1 MNQSIRVLSIAFVT
15 LLAVGQIPAR
25 AQYATEFV
33 PAKLIKEGKTSTTIA
48 GSGRVVV
55 QVQVNADGSHKVT
68 KIISSTNSG
77 DNAAAIEI
85 ANSSTYRPA
94 RRGTTPITAFYD
106 FTLRFSGRTVVRST
120 SESSSGSSSVSLGG
134 ASLTP
139 AASQV
144 AALIR
149 SGQYAQAKSKAQMGL
164 LSSPG
169 DDSLREMLGVASYD
183 SGDFTSAAAAFDKVT
198 TIGEP
203 FRSAAAQSFAAA
215 AVKGATDNPE
225 QSLAYAKKAEAL
237 APDTNSRFALG
248 VAQLANNDSAAALAS
263 LKAAHD
269 MAMADSKIPLASK
282 VNIDAELLQAD
293 LANNDLQGAQAI
305 AAQIK
310 QLDPSS
316 TAGARA
322 MGASLLKSGQAAAV
336 AKDTATALRDY
347 DQAAAT
353 GDPTIAVTANV
364 LAAFAIAQGAKPDY
378 KRMQSYA
385 DKAIALQPDNPQANF
400 AEGIALTA
408 QWSSSHDDGI
418 KKRATDALAKADQLA
433 KAQGNE
439 ALSLQIET
447 FVKQNLNSSP
457 SAPSGSGP

>member
-1 MNQSIRVLSIAFVT
+1 ME
-15 LLAVGQIPAR
+15 LL
-25 AQYATEFV
+25 
-33 PAKLIKEGKTSTTIA
+33 
-48 GSGRVVV
+48 
-55 QVQVNADGSHKVT
+55 N
-68 KIISSTNSG
+68 
-77 DNAAAIEI
+77 
-85 ANSSTYRPA
+85 
-94 RRGTTPITAFYD
+94 
-106 FTLRFSGRTVVRST
+106 
-120 SESSSGSSSVSLGG
+120 
-134 ASLTP
+134 
-139 AASQV
+139 
-144 AALIR
+144 
-149 SGQYAQAKSKAQMGL
+149 
-164 LSSPG
+164 SPG

-183 SGDFTSAAAAFDKVT
+183 AGDFTAASAAFDKVP
-198 TIGEP
+198 TIGAQ

-225 QSLAYAKKAEAL
+225 QSLAYAQKAVAL

-269 MAMADSKIPLASK
+269 TAMADSKIPLASK
-282 VNIDAELLQAD
+282 VNIDAELLQAY
-293 LANNDLQGAQAI
+293 LANNDVQDAQAI

-347 DQAAAT
+347 DQAAAV
-353 GDPTIAVTANV
+353 GDPTVAVTANV
-364 LAAFAIAQGAKPDY
+364 LAAFAIAQGPKPDY

-408 QWSSSHDDGI
+408 QWSSSHDDGT

-447 FVKQNLNSSP
+447 FVKQNLNPAP
-457 SAPSGSGP
+457 SAPSGGGL

>member
-1 MNQSIRVLSIAFVT
+1 MNQSLRVLSIAVAT
-15 LLAVGQIPAR
+15 LLTVGQIPAL

-33 PAKLIKEGKTSTTIA
+33 PAKLINEGKTSTTIA
-48 GSGRVVV
+48 GSGKVVV

-94 RRGTTPITAFYD
+94 RRGTTKITAFYD
-106 FTLRFSGRTVVRST
+106 FTLRFSGRTVVRS
-120 SESSSGSSSVSLGG
+120 SSGSSGVSLSG

-149 SGQYAQAKSKAQMGL
+149 AGQYAQAKSKAQMGL

-183 SGDFTSAAAAFDKVT
+183 SGDFAAASAAFDKVA
-198 TIGEP
+198 TIGEQ

-215 AVKGATDNPE
+215 AVKGASDNPE
-225 QSLAYAKKAEAL
+225 QSLAYAQKAVAL

-282 VNIDAELLQAD
+282 VNIDAELLQAY
-293 LANNDLQGAQAI
+293 LANNDVQDAQGI

-347 DQAAAT
+347 DQAAAS

-378 KRMQSYA
+378 ERMQSYA

-408 QWSSSHDDGI
+408 QWSSSHDDGT
-418 KKRATDALAKADQLA
+418 KKRAADALAKADQQA

-447 FVKQNLNSSP
+447 FVKQNLNPAP
-457 SAPSGSGP
+457 SAPSGGGL

>member
-1 MNQSIRVLSIAFVT
+1 MNQSLRVLSIAVAT
-15 LLAVGQIPAR
+15 LLTVGQIPAL

-33 PAKLIKEGKTSTTIA
+33 PAKLINEGKTSTTIA
-48 GSGRVVV
+48 GSGKVVV

-94 RRGTTPITAFYD
+94 RRGTTKITAFYD
-106 FTLRFSGRTVVRST
+106 FTLRFSGRTVVRS
-120 SESSSGSSSVSLGG
+120 SSGSSGVSLSG

-149 SGQYAQAKSKAQMGL
+149 AGQYAQAKSKAQMGL

-183 SGDFTSAAAAFDKVT
+183 SGDFAAASAAFDKVA
-198 TIGEP
+198 TIGEQ

-215 AVKGATDNPE
+215 AVKGASDNPE
-225 QSLAYAKKAEAL
+225 QSLAYAQKAVAL

-282 VNIDAELLQAD
+282 VNIDAELLQAY
-293 LANNDLQGAQAI
+293 LANNDVQDAQGI

-347 DQAAAT
+347 DQAAAS

-408 QWSSSHDDGI
+408 QWSSSHDDGT
-418 KKRATDALAKADQLA
+418 KKRAADALAKADQQA

-447 FVKQNLNSSP
+447 FVKQNLNSAP

>member
-1 MNQSIRVLSIAFVT
+1 MNQSLRVLSIAVAT
-15 LLAVGQIPAR
+15 LLTVGQIPAL

-33 PAKLIKEGKTSTTIA
+33 PAKLINEGKTSTTIA
-48 GSGRVVV
+48 GSGKVVV

-94 RRGTTPITAFYD
+94 RRGTTRITAFYD
-106 FTLRFSGRTVVRST
+106 FTLRFSGRTVVRSS
-120 SESSSGSSSVSLGG
+120 SESSGVSLSG

-149 SGQYAQAKSKAQMGL
+149 AGQYAQAKSKAQMGL

-183 SGDFTSAAAAFDKVT
+183 SGDFAAASAAFDKVA
-198 TIGEP
+198 TIGEQ

-215 AVKGATDNPE
+215 AVKGASDNPE
-225 QSLAYAKKAEAL
+225 QSLAYAQKALAL

-248 VAQLANNDSAAALAS
+248 VAQLANNESAAALAS

-282 VNIDAELLQAD
+282 VNIDAELLQAY
-293 LANNDLQGAQAI
+293 LANNDVQDAQGI

-347 DQAAAT
+347 DQAAAS

-408 QWSSSHDDGI
+408 QWSSSHDDGT
-418 KKRATDALAKADQLA
+418 KKRAADALAKADQQA

-447 FVKQNLNSSP
+447 FVKQNLNPAP
-457 SAPSGSGP
+457 SAPSGGGL

>member
-1 MNQSIRVLSIAFVT
+1 MNQSLRVLSIAVAT
-15 LLAVGQIPAR
+15 LLTVGQIPAL

-33 PAKLIKEGKTSTTIA
+33 PAKLINEGKTSTTIA
-48 GSGRVVV
+48 GSGKVVV

-94 RRGTTPITAFYD
+94 RRGTTKITAFYD
-106 FTLRFSGRTVVRST
+106 FTLRFSGRTVVRS
-120 SESSSGSSSVSLGG
+120 SSGSSGVSLSG

-149 SGQYAQAKSKAQMGL
+149 AGQYAQAKSKAQMGL

-183 SGDFTSAAAAFDKVT
+183 SGDFAAASAAFDKVA
-198 TIGEP
+198 TIGEQ

-215 AVKGATDNPE
+215 AVKGASDNPE
-225 QSLAYAKKAEAL
+225 QSLAYAQKALAL

-248 VAQLANNDSAAALAS
+248 VAQLANNESAAALAS

-282 VNIDAELLQAD
+282 VNIDAELLQAY
-293 LANNDLQGAQAI
+293 LANNDVQDAQGI

-347 DQAAAT
+347 DQAAAS

-408 QWSSSHDDGI
+408 QWSSSHDDGT
-418 KKRATDALAKADQLA
+418 KKRAADALAKADQQA

-447 FVKQNLNSSP
+447 FVKQNLNPAP
-457 SAPSGSGP
+457 SAPSGGGL

>member
-1 MNQSIRVLSIAFVT
+1 MKQSFRTIAIAAVA
-15 LLAVGQIPAR
+15 LLALAQVPAR
-25 AQYATEFV
+25 AQYANEFV
-33 PAKLIKEGKTSTTIA
+33 PAKLLKEGTTSTTIA
-48 GSGRVVV
+48 GSGKVVV

-77 DNAAAIEI
+77 DNPAAIEI

-94 RRGTTPITAFYD
+94 HRGSAPITAFYD
-106 FTLRFSGRTVVRST
+106 FTLRFNGRTVVK
-120 SESSSGSSSVSLGG
+120 SSSGGSSMSLSG

-139 AASQV
+139 AAGQV

-149 SGQYAQAKSKAQMGL
+149 AGQYAQAKSKAESAL

-169 DDSLREMLGVASYD
+169 DDSLREMLGVALYD
-183 SGDFTSAAAAFDKVT
+183 SGDFTAAAAAFDKVG
-198 TIGEP
+198 TIGAQ

-215 AVKGATDNPE
+215 AVKGASDNAE
-225 QSLAYAKKAEAL
+225 QALAYANKAMAL
-237 APDTNSRFALG
+237 VPDTNSHFAMG
-248 VAQLANNDSAAALAS
+248 VAQLANNDSAAALTS

-269 MAMADSKIPLASK
+269 AAMSDSKIPLASK
-282 VNIDAELLQAD
+282 VNIDAELLQAY
-293 LANNDLQGAQAI
+293 LANNDEQDAQTI

-310 QLDPSS
+310 QLDPAS
-316 TAGARA
+316 TAGSRA

-336 AKDTATALRDY
+336 AKDTVTALRDY
-347 DQAAAT
+347 DQAAAL
-353 GDPTIAVTANV
+353 GDPSIAVTANV
-364 LAAFAIAQGAKPDY
+364 LAAFAVAQSAKPDY

-385 DKAIALQPDNPQANF
+385 DKAIALQPDNPQANY

-408 QWSSSHDDGI
+408 QWSSSHDDGT
-418 KKRATDALAKADQLA
+418 KKRAADALGNADRLA

-439 ALSLQIET
+439 ALSLQVET
-447 FVKQNLNSSP
+447 FMKQNLNAAP

>member
-1 MNQSIRVLSIAFVT
+1 MNQSLRVLSIAIAT
-15 LLAVGQIPAR
+15 LLAAGQIPAR

-33 PAKLIKEGKTSTTIA
+33 PAKLINEGKTSTTIA
-48 GSGRVVV
+48 GSGKVVV

-68 KIISSTNSG
+68 KIISSTNTG

-106 FTLRFSGRTVVRST
+106 FTLRFSGRTVVRS
-120 SESSSGSSSVSLGG
+120 SSGSPGVSLGG
-134 ASLTP
+134 ASLSP

-149 SGQYAQAKSKAQMGL
+149 AGQYAQAKSKAQLEL

-183 SGDFTSAAAAFDKVT
+183 AGDFTSASAAFDKVP
-198 TIGEP
+198 TIGAQ

-215 AVKGATDNPE
+215 AVKSATDNPE
-225 QSLAYAKKAEAL
+225 QSLAYAQKALAL

-248 VAQLANNDSAAALAS
+248 VAQLANNDNAAAMAS

-282 VNIDAELLQAD
+282 VNIDAELLQAY
-293 LANNDLQGAQAI
+293 LANNDQQDAQGI

-322 MGASLLKSGQAAAV
+322 MGASLLKSGQAASV

-347 DQAAAT
+347 DQAAAL
-353 GDPTIAVTANV
+353 GDPSIAVTANV

-408 QWSSSHDDGI
+408 QWSSSHDDGT
-418 KKRATDALAKADQLA
+418 KKRAADALAKADQQA

-447 FVKQNLNSSP
+447 FVKQNLNSAP
-457 SAPSGSGP
+457 SAPSGGGL

>member
-1 MNQSIRVLSIAFVT
+1 MNQPLRVLSIAVAT
-15 LLAVGQIPAR
+15 LFAVGQIPAL
-25 AQYATEFV
+25 AQYANEFV

-48 GSGRVVV
+48 GSGKVVV

-94 RRGTTPITAFYD
+94 RRGTAPITAFYD
-106 FTLRFSGRTVVRST
+106 FTLRFNGRTVVQ
-120 SESSSGSSSVSLGG
+120 SSSGSSGVSLSG

-149 SGQYAQAKSKAQMGL
+149 AGQYAQAKSKAQMEL

-183 SGDFTSAAAAFDKVT
+183 AGDFTAASAAFDKVP
-198 TIGEP
+198 TIGVQ

-225 QSLAYAKKAEAL
+225 QSLAYAQKAVAL

-282 VNIDAELLQAD
+282 VNIDAELLQAY
-293 LANNDLQGAQAI
+293 LANNDVQDAQGI

-336 AKDTATALRDY
+336 VKDTPTALRDY
-347 DQAAAT
+347 DQAAAV
-353 GDPTIAVTANV
+353 GDPTVAVTANV
-364 LAAFAIAQGAKPDY
+364 LAAFAIAQGPKPDY

-408 QWSSSHDDGI
+408 QWSSSHDDGT
-418 KKRATDALAKADQLA
+418 KKRATDAFAKADQLA

-447 FVKQNLNSSP
+447 FVKQNLNSAP

>member
-1 MNQSIRVLSIAFVT
+1 MNQSVRILSIAVAM
-15 LLAVGQIPAR
+15 LVALAQIPAR
-25 AQYATEFV
+25 AQYSTEFV
-33 PAKLIKEGKTSTTIA
+33 PAKLIKEGTTSTTIA
-48 GSGRVVV
+48 GSGKVVV

-77 DNAAAIEI
+77 DNAAATEI

-106 FTLRFSGRTVVRST
+106 FTLRFNGRVFVRSSSET
-120 SESSSGSSSVSLGG
+120 SGAAVSLAG

-139 AASQV
+139 AANQV

-149 SGQYAQAKSKAQMGL
+149 AGHYEQAKSKAQLEL

-169 DDSLREMLGVASYD
+169 DVSLHEMLGLAAYD
-183 SGDFTSAAAAFDKVT
+183 GGDFTAAAAAFDKVE
-198 TIGEP
+198 TIGAQ
-203 FRSAAAQSFAAA
+203 FRAPAAQSFAAA
-215 AVKGATDNPE
+215 AVKGAADNPQ
-225 QSLAYAKKAEAL
+225 QSLVYAQKAVAL
-237 APDTNSRFALG
+237 VPDTNSHFALG
-248 VAQLANNDSAAALAS
+248 VAQLANNDAASAVAS

-269 MAMADSKIPLASK
+269 AAMADSKIPLASK
-282 VNIDAELLQAD
+282 VNIDAELLQAY
-293 LANNDLQGAQAI
+293 LANSDEQDAQAI
-305 AAQIK
+305 AAAIK

-336 AKDTATALRDY
+336 AKDTATALHDY
-347 DQAAAT
+347 EQAAAT
-353 GDPTIAVTANV
+353 GDPTIEVTAYV
-364 LAAFAIAQGAKPDY
+364 LAAFAVAQSAKPDY

-385 DKAIALQPDNPQANF
+385 DKAIALQPDNAQANF
-400 AEGIALTA
+400 AEGIALA
-408 QWSSSHDDGI
+408 GQWASSHDDGT
-418 KKRATDALAKADQLA
+418 KKKASDALANADRLA
-433 KAQGNE
+433 KAGGNE

-447 FVKQNLNSSP
+447 FMKQNLNSGS

>member
-1 MNQSIRVLSIAFVT
+1 MNQSLRVLSIAVAALF
-15 LLAVGQIPAR
+15 AVGHIPAR
-25 AQYATEFV
+25 AQYANEFV

-48 GSGRVVV
+48 GSGKVVV

-77 DNAAAIEI
+77 DNAAATEI

-94 RRGTTPITAFYD
+94 RRGSTPITAFYD
-106 FTLRFSGRTVVRST
+106 FTLRFSGRTVVQ
-120 SESSSGSSSVSLGG
+120 SSSGSSGVSLSG

-149 SGQYAQAKSKAQMGL
+149 AGQYAQAKSKAQMGL
-164 LSSPG
+164 LNSPG

-183 SGDFTSAAAAFDKVT
+183 AGDFTAASAAFDKVP
-198 TIGEP
+198 TIGVQ

-225 QSLAYAKKAEAL
+225 QSLAYAQKAMAL

-282 VNIDAELLQAD
+282 VNIDAELLQAY
-293 LANNDLQGAQAI
+293 LANNDVQDAQGV

-347 DQAAAT
+347 DQAAAV
-353 GDPTIAVTANV
+353 GDPTVAVTANV
-364 LAAFAIAQGAKPDY
+364 LAAFAIAQGPKPDY

-408 QWSSSHDDGI
+408 QWSSSHDDGT

-447 FVKQNLNSSP
+447 FVKQNLNPAP
-457 SAPSGSGP
+457 SAPSGGGL

>member
-1 MNQSIRVLSIAFVT
+1 MNQSLRVLSIAAAALF
-15 LLAVGQIPAR
+15 AVGQIPAL
-25 AQYATEFV
+25 AQYANEFV

-68 KIISSTNSG
+68 KIISSTNSA

-106 FTLRFSGRTVVRST
+106 FTLRFSGRTVVQ
-120 SESSSGSSSVSLGG
+120 SSSGSSGVSLSG

-149 SGQYAQAKSKAQMGL
+149 AHQYAQAKSKAQMEL

-183 SGDFTSAAAAFDKVT
+183 AGDFAAASAAFDKVA
-198 TIGEP
+198 TIGAP

-225 QSLAYAKKAEAL
+225 QSLAYAQKAVAL

-282 VNIDAELLQAD
+282 VNIDAELLQAY
-293 LANNDLQGAQAI
+293 LANNDVQDAQGI

-347 DQAAAT
+347 DQAAAL

-364 LAAFAIAQGAKPDY
+364 LAAFAISQGAKPDY

-408 QWSSSHDDGI
+408 QWSSSHDDGT
-418 KKRATDALAKADQLA
+418 KKRATDALAKADQQA

-439 ALSLQIET
+439 ALALQIET
-447 FVKQNLNSSP
+447 FVKQNLNPSP

>member
-1 MNQSIRVLSIAFVT
+1 MNQSLRVLLIAFVT

-120 SESSSGSSSVSLGG
+120 SGSSSGSSGVSLGG

-183 SGDFTSAAAAFDKVT
+183 SGDFTSAAAAFDKVA
-198 TIGEP
+198 TIGEQ

-225 QSLAYAKKAEAL
+225 QSLAYAKKAVAL

-263 LKAAHD
+263 LKTAHD

-293 LANNDLQGAQAI
+293 LANNDVQGAQAI

-347 DQAAAT
+347 DQAAAV
-353 GDPTIAVTANV
+353 GDPTVAVTANV

>member
-1 MNQSIRVLSIAFVT
+1 MNRSLRTLSIAVAT
-15 LLAVGQIPAR
+15 LVAVGQIPAR

-33 PAKLIKEGKTSTTIA
+33 PAKLIKEGTTSTTIA
-48 GSGRVVV
+48 GSGKVVV

-77 DNAAAIEI
+77 DNAAATEI

-94 RRGTTPITAFYD
+94 HRGKTPIVAFYD
-106 FTLRFSGRTVVRST
+106 FTLRFNGRTVVRS
-120 SESSSGSSSVSLGG
+120 SSGSSGMSLAG
-134 ASLTP
+134 ASLSP
-139 AASQV
+139 AATQV
-144 AALIR
+144 AALVR
-149 SGQYAQAKSKAQMGL
+149 AGQYAQAKSKAQMDL

-169 DDSLREMLGVASYD
+169 DNSLREILGVAAYD
-183 SGDFTSAAAAFDKVT
+183 SGDFTTAASAFDKVPA
-198 TIGEP
+198 ISAQ
-203 FRSAAAQSFAAA
+203 FRPAAAQSFAAA
-215 AVKGATDNPE
+215 AVKAATDNPE
-225 QSLAYAKKAEAL
+225 LSLAYAQKAVAL
-237 APDTNSRFALG
+237 APDTNSHFALG
-248 VAQLANNDSAAALAS
+248 VAQLASGDNAAALAS

-269 MAMADSKIPLASK
+269 AAMADSKIPLASK
-282 VNIDAELLQAD
+282 VNIDAELLQAY
-293 LANNDLQGAQAI
+293 LANNDEQDAQTI
-305 AAQIK
+305 AAAIK

-336 AKDTATALRDY
+336 AKDTPTALRDY
-347 DQAAAT
+347 DQAAAL

-364 LAAFAIAQGAKPDY
+364 LGAFAIAQSAKPDY

-400 AEGIALTA
+400 AEGIALA
-408 QWSSSHDDGI
+408 GQWASSHDDGT
-418 KKRATDALAKADQLA
+418 KKRAADALAKADELA

-439 ALSLQIET
+439 ALSLQVET

-457 SAPSGSGP
+457 SASSGSGP

>member
-1 MNQSIRVLSIAFVT
+1 MNQSLRVLSVAVAT
-15 LLAVGQIPAR
+15 LFAVGQIPAL
-25 AQYATEFV
+25 AQYANEFV

-48 GSGRVVV
+48 GSGKVVV

-77 DNAAAIEI
+77 DNAAATEI

-106 FTLRFSGRTVVRST
+106 FTLRFNGRTVVQ
-120 SESSSGSSSVSLGG
+120 SSSGSSGVSLSG

-149 SGQYAQAKSKAQMGL
+149 AGQYAQAKSKAQMEL
-164 LSSPG
+164 LNSPG

-183 SGDFTSAAAAFDKVT
+183 AGDFTAASAAFDKVP
-198 TIGEP
+198 TIGAQ

-225 QSLAYAKKAEAL
+225 QSLAYAQKAVAL

-269 MAMADSKIPLASK
+269 TAMADSKIPLASK
-282 VNIDAELLQAD
+282 VNIDAELLQAY
-293 LANNDLQGAQAI
+293 LANNDVQDAQAI

-347 DQAAAT
+347 DQAAAV
-353 GDPTIAVTANV
+353 GDPTVAVTANV
-364 LAAFAIAQGAKPDY
+364 LAAFAIAQGPKPDY

-408 QWSSSHDDGI
+408 QWSSSHDDGT

-447 FVKQNLNSSP
+447 FVKQNLNPAP
-457 SAPSGSGP
+457 SAPSGGGL

>member
-1 MNQSIRVLSIAFVT
+1 MNQSLRVLSIAVAALF
-15 LLAVGQIPAR
+15 AVGQIPAR
-25 AQYATEFV
+25 AQYASEFV

-48 GSGRVVV
+48 GSGKVVV

-77 DNAAAIEI
+77 DNAAATEI

-94 RRGTTPITAFYD
+94 RRGSTPITAFYD
-106 FTLRFSGRTVVRST
+106 FTLRFSGRTVVQ
-120 SESSSGSSSVSLGG
+120 SSSGSSGVSLSG

-149 SGQYAQAKSKAQMGL
+149 AGQYAQAKSKAQMEL
-164 LSSPG
+164 LNSPG

-183 SGDFTSAAAAFDKVT
+183 AGDFTAASAAFDKVP
-198 TIGEP
+198 TIGVQ

-225 QSLAYAKKAEAL
+225 QSLAYAQKAMAL

-248 VAQLANNDSAAALAS
+248 VAQLASNDSAAALAS

-282 VNIDAELLQAD
+282 VNIDAELLQAY
-293 LANNDLQGAQAI
+293 LANNDVQDAQGV

-347 DQAAAT
+347 DQAAAV
-353 GDPTIAVTANV
+353 GDPTVAVTANV
-364 LAAFAIAQGAKPDY
+364 LAAFAIAQGPKPDY

-408 QWSSSHDDGI
+408 QWSSSHDDGT

-447 FVKQNLNSSP
+447 FVKQNLNPAP
-457 SAPSGSGP
+457 SAPSGGGL

>member
-1 MNQSIRVLSIAFVT
+1 MNRTFRIVAITVATLSA
-15 LLAVGQIPAR
+15 LAELPAR

-33 PAKLIKEGKTSTTIA
+33 PAKLIKEGTTSTTIA
-48 GSGRVVV
+48 GSGTVVV

-68 KIISSTNSG
+68 KIIKSTNSG

-85 ANSSTYRPA
+85 AQSSTYRPA
-94 RRGTTPITAFYD
+94 HRGTTPITAFYD
-106 FTLRFSGRTVVRST
+106 FTLKFNGRTVVRNSG
-120 SESSSGSSSVSLGG
+120 ESSGMTVTG

-149 SGQYAQAKSKAQMGL
+149 AGQYAQAKSKAQMEL

-169 DDSLREMLGVASYD
+169 DDSLREMLGVAAYD
-183 SGDFTSAAAAFDKVT
+183 GGDFTTAAAAFDKVG
-198 TIGEP
+198 TIAAQ
-203 FRSAAAQSFAAA
+203 FRAAAAQSFAAA

-225 QSLAYAKKAEAL
+225 QSLAYAQKAVAL

-248 VAQLANNDSAAALAS
+248 VAQLANNDNAAALAS

-269 MAMADSKIPLASK
+269 MAMADSKIPLGSK
-282 VNIDAELLQAD
+282 VNIDAELLQAY
-293 LANNDLQGAQAI
+293 LANNDVQNAQAV

-310 QLDPSS
+310 QLDPTS

-322 MGASLLKSGQAAAV
+322 MGASLVKSGQAAAT
-336 AKDTATALRDY
+336 AKDTQTALRDY
-347 DQAAAT
+347 DQAAAL
-353 GDPTIAVTANV
+353 GDPQIAVTANV
-364 LAAFAIAQGAKPDY
+364 LAAFAIAQSAKPDY

-385 DKAIALQPDNPQANF
+385 DKAIALQPDSPQANF
-400 AEGIALTA
+400 AEGIALTG
-408 QWSSSHDDGI
+408 QWGSSHDDGT
-418 KKRATDALAKADQLA
+418 KKRAADALAKADQLA
-433 KAQGNE
+433 KAQGDE

-447 FVKQNLNSSP
+447 FVKQNLNSGG
-457 SAPSGSGP
+457 SASSGSGP

>member
-1 MNQSIRVLSIAFVT
+1 MNQSLRVLSIAVAALF
-15 LLAVGQIPAR
+15 AVGQIPAR
-25 AQYATEFV
+25 AQYASEFV

-48 GSGRVVV
+48 GSGKVVV

-77 DNAAAIEI
+77 DNAAATEI

-106 FTLRFSGRTVVRST
+106 FTLRFSGRTVVQ
-120 SESSSGSSSVSLGG
+120 SSSGSSGVSLSG

-149 SGQYAQAKSKAQMGL
+149 AGQYAQAKSKAQMEL
-164 LSSPG
+164 LNSPG

-183 SGDFTSAAAAFDKVT
+183 AGDFTAASAAFDKVP
-198 TIGEP
+198 TIGVQ

-225 QSLAYAKKAEAL
+225 QSLAYAQKAMAL

-282 VNIDAELLQAD
+282 VNIDAELLQAY
-293 LANNDLQGAQAI
+293 LANNDVQDAQGV

-347 DQAAAT
+347 DQAAAV
-353 GDPTIAVTANV
+353 GDPTVAVTANV
-364 LAAFAIAQGAKPDY
+364 LAAFAIAQGPKPDY

-408 QWSSSHDDGI
+408 QWSSSHDDGT

-447 FVKQNLNSSP
+447 FVKQNLNPAP
-457 SAPSGSGP
+457 SAPSGGGL

>member
-1 MNQSIRVLSIAFVT
+1 MNQSLRVLSVAVAT
-15 LLAVGQIPAR
+15 LFAVGQIPAL
-25 AQYATEFV
+25 AQYANEFV

-48 GSGRVVV
+48 GSGKVVV

-77 DNAAAIEI
+77 DNAAATEI

-106 FTLRFSGRTVVRST
+106 FTLRFNGRTVVQ
-120 SESSSGSSSVSLGG
+120 SSSGSSGVSLSG

-149 SGQYAQAKSKAQMGL
+149 AGQYAQAKSKAQMEL
-164 LSSPG
+164 LNSPG

-183 SGDFTSAAAAFDKVT
+183 AGDFTAASAAFDKVP
-198 TIGEP
+198 TIGAQ

-225 QSLAYAKKAEAL
+225 QSLAYARKAVAL

-269 MAMADSKIPLASK
+269 TAMADSKIPLASK
-282 VNIDAELLQAD
+282 VNIDAELLQAY
-293 LANNDLQGAQAI
+293 LANNDVQDAQAI

-347 DQAAAT
+347 DQAAAV
-353 GDPTIAVTANV
+353 GDPTVAVTANV
-364 LAAFAIAQGAKPDY
+364 LAAFAIAQGPKPDY

-408 QWSSSHDDGI
+408 QWSSSHDDGT

-447 FVKQNLNSSP
+447 FVKQNLNPAP
-457 SAPSGSGP
+457 SAPSGGGL

>member
-1 MNQSIRVLSIAFVT
+1 MNQSLRVLSIAAAALF
-15 LLAVGQIPAR
+15 AVGQIPAL
-25 AQYATEFV
+25 AQYANEFV

-68 KIISSTNSG
+68 KIISSTNSA

-106 FTLRFSGRTVVRST
+106 FTLRFSGRTVVQ
-120 SESSSGSSSVSLGG
+120 SSSGSSGVSLSG

-149 SGQYAQAKSKAQMGL
+149 AHQYAQAKSKAQMEL

-183 SGDFTSAAAAFDKVT
+183 AGDFAAASAAFDKVA
-198 TIGEP
+198 TIGAP

-225 QSLAYAKKAEAL
+225 QSLAYAQKAVAL

-282 VNIDAELLQAD
+282 VNIDAELLQAY
-293 LANNDLQGAQAI
+293 LANNDVQDAQGI

-347 DQAAAT
+347 DQAAAV
-353 GDPTIAVTANV
+353 GDPTVAVTANV
-364 LAAFAIAQGAKPDY
+364 LAAFAIAQGPKPDY

-408 QWSSSHDDGI
+408 QWSSSHDDGT
-418 KKRATDALAKADQLA
+418 KKRATDALAKADQQA

-439 ALSLQIET
+439 ALALQIET
-447 FVKQNLNSSP
+447 FVKQNLNPSP

>member
-1 MNQSIRVLSIAFVT
+1 MNRSLRTLSIAVAT
-15 LLAVGQIPAR
+15 LVAVGQIPAR

-33 PAKLIKEGKTSTTIA
+33 PAKLIKEGKTSTTNA
-48 GSGRVVV
+48 GSGKVVV

-77 DNAAAIEI
+77 DNAAATEI

-106 FTLRFSGRTVVRST
+106 FTLRFNGRTVVQ
-120 SESSSGSSSVSLGG
+120 SSSGSSGVSLSG

-149 SGQYAQAKSKAQMGL
+149 AGQYAQAKSKAQMEL
-164 LSSPG
+164 LNSPG

-183 SGDFTSAAAAFDKVT
+183 AGDFTAASAAFDKVP
-198 TIGEP
+198 TIGAQ

-225 QSLAYAKKAEAL
+225 QSLAYAQKAVAL

-269 MAMADSKIPLASK
+269 TAMADSKIPLASK
-282 VNIDAELLQAD
+282 VNIDAELLQAY
-293 LANNDLQGAQAI
+293 LANNDVQDAQAI

-347 DQAAAT
+347 DQAAAV
-353 GDPTIAVTANV
+353 GDPTVAVTANV
-364 LAAFAIAQGAKPDY
+364 LAAFAIAQGPKPDY

-408 QWSSSHDDGI
+408 QWSSSHDDGT

-447 FVKQNLNSSP
+447 FVKQNLNPAP
-457 SAPSGSGP
+457 SAPSGGGL

>member
-1 MNQSIRVLSIAFVT
+1 MNQSLRVLSIAVAT
-15 LLAVGQIPAR
+15 LLTVGQIPAL

-33 PAKLIKEGKTSTTIA
+33 PAKLINEGKTSTTIA
-48 GSGRVVV
+48 GSGKVVV

-94 RRGTTPITAFYD
+94 RRGTTKITAFYD
-106 FTLRFSGRTVVRST
+106 FTLRFSGRTVVRS
-120 SESSSGSSSVSLGG
+120 SSGSSGVSLSG

-149 SGQYAQAKSKAQMGL
+149 AGQYAQAKSKAQMGL

-183 SGDFTSAAAAFDKVT
+183 SGDFAAASAAFDKVA
-198 TIGEP
+198 TIGEQ

-215 AVKGATDNPE
+215 AVKGASDNPE
-225 QSLAYAKKAEAL
+225 QSLAYAQKALAL

-282 VNIDAELLQAD
+282 VNIDAELLQAY
-293 LANNDLQGAQAI
+293 LANNDVQDAQGI

-347 DQAAAT
+347 DQAAAS

-408 QWSSSHDDGI
+408 QWSSSHDDGT
-418 KKRATDALAKADQLA
+418 KKRAADALAKADQQA

-447 FVKQNLNSSP
+447 FVKQNLNPAP
-457 SAPSGSGP
+457 SAPSGGGL